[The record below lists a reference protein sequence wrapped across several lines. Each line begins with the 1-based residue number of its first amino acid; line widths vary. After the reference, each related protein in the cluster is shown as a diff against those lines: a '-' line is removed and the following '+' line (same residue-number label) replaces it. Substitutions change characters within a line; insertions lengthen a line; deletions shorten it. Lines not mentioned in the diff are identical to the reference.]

1 MEPQV
6 VLGLIAGC
14 AALVGVLAFLSLHIL
29 RAGAPVS
36 AGTL

>member
-14 AALVGVLAFLSLHIL
+14 AALAGVLAFLSLHIL
-29 RAGAPVS
+29 RREPQY
-36 AGTL
+36 LYYRN